1 MPLTYSVQEDSLLLT
16 VSGGLT
22 IFQAAERKPEL
33 LHALSLPQTEVV
45 LDLGGVDEL
54 DTAGIQLLLLLRRE
68 LVNLGRRLEIAACS
82 PAVLAVLD
90 LLQLHDRF
98 SPAVEA
104 A

>member
-1 MPLTYSVQEDSLLLT
+1 MPLTYSVQEDRLLLT

-33 LHALSLPQTEVV
+33 LHALTLSQTQVV
-45 LDLGGVDEL
+45 LDLSGVDEL
-54 DTAGIQLLLLLRRE
+54 DTAGVQLLLLLRRE
-68 LVNLGRRLEIAACS
+68 LAAGGRQLEIGVYS
-82 PAVLAVLD
+82 PAVLATLD
-90 LLQLHDRF
+90 LLQLHERF